1 MLTWGLVAAVGVGH
15 CELFGG
21 SKIKDVV
28 GLCGCGCARKKDTV
42 RLMIN
47 AEVRL

>member
-15 CELFGG
+15 FELFGG

-28 GLCGCGCARKKDTV
+28 GLCGFGCARKKDTAQH
-42 RLMIN
+42 MTN